1 MNDFAVFSS
10 HDGAIAEVNWIAQSK
25 DGDHCADDSNNA
37 RYSHVKYAIFRD
49 IWRLSLWVLVKR
61 KSQQRDET

>member
-25 DGDHCADDSNNA
+25 DGDHYAADSDNA
-37 RYSHVKYAIFRD
+37 RYSRVKYAIFRD